1 MSSSNKK
8 AFEII
13 ISKTKIYI
21 VIIAI
26 LLIVICFY
34 NTHLIIPSIVVFILL
49 IGYSIWSNSK
59 RRTEISKHIQELT
72 VNVDSAAKNSLINSP
87 FPLVIVETDGNIIW
101 KSSKFVSEFMNKDI
115 NNILDEKIKELKL
128 QITEKISKKAKD
140 KKVVTNLEVDNKIYE
155 ITGEYVK
162 SKQKD
167 KKNQTEYMMVLYFID
182 KTEYRNLITENENS
196 KTCVGI
202 IMIDNYEEIMQRIP
216 PENKPQIIAELEKSI
231 YDWANLSNGLIVK
244 NERDTFVYVFR
255 KEFVNKIEETKFNIL
270 DVVKDIDIE
279 GRIQLTLSIAIGVDG
294 NSLVEQYKNA
304 KAAMDIALG
313 RGGDQ
318 AVVLKDGKYNF
329 FGGKAQELEKRT
341 KVKARNIANA
351 LEQLIT
357 ESEKVIIMGHKN
369 PDIDAIGSSLGI
381 FRVAK
386 SLGKEA
392 FIVSESYGMSISK
405 FIDEIKL
412 QDEYKGVLI
421 NKSEA
426 MNIVNPNALL
436 VVVDTHKIG
445 LVELPELLNKTDKIV
460 IIDHHRRATDYIE
473 NATLLF
479 HEVYASSAA
488 ELVTEILQYTEKD
501 VKITPLEAEGLYGG
515 IMVDTKNFTFKT
527 GVRTF
532 EAAAYLRKC
541 GIDIIKIKK
550 WFQSDLESYNI
561 ISDIVKSAELIKDTI
576 GIAVYNKEEK
586 DVNLICA
593 KAADEL
599 LTISDITASFVIGKI
614 GEKVC
619 ISGRSVGDINVQVIL
634 EKLRRRRTYYS
645 SWCTN

>member
-115 NNILDEKIKELKL
+115 NNILDEKIKELKF

>member
-270 DVVKDIDIE
+270 DVVKI
-279 GRIQLTLSIAIGVDG
+279 
-294 NSLVEQYKNA
+294 
-304 KAAMDIALG
+304 
-313 RGGDQ
+313 
-318 AVVLKDGKYNF
+318 
-329 FGGKAQELEKRT
+329 
-341 KVKARNIANA
+341 
-351 LEQLIT
+351 LI
-357 ESEKVIIMGHKN
+357 
-369 PDIDAIGSSLGI
+369 
-381 FRVAK
+381 
-386 SLGKEA
+386 
-392 FIVSESYGMSISK
+392 
-405 FIDEIKL
+405 
-412 QDEYKGVLI
+412 
-421 NKSEA
+421 
-426 MNIVNPNALL
+426 
-436 VVVDTHKIG
+436 
-445 LVELPELLNKTDKIV
+445 
-460 IIDHHRRATDYIE
+460 
-473 NATLLF
+473 
-479 HEVYASSAA
+479 
-488 ELVTEILQYTEKD
+488 
-501 VKITPLEAEGLYGG
+501 
-515 IMVDTKNFTFKT
+515 
-527 GVRTF
+527 
-532 EAAAYLRKC
+532 
-541 GIDIIKIKK
+541 
-550 WFQSDLESYNI
+550 
-561 ISDIVKSAELIKDTI
+561 
-576 GIAVYNKEEK
+576 
-586 DVNLICA
+586 
-593 KAADEL
+593 
-599 LTISDITASFVIGKI
+599 
-614 GEKVC
+614 
-619 ISGRSVGDINVQVIL
+619 
-634 EKLRRRRTYYS
+634 
-645 SWCTN
+645 